1 MERSVKRSA
10 PWRRLGERLWEG
22 DGWERA
28 YKLAALTVIAV
39 GLLLRLQGQITV
51 ISELWLDEAVW
62 GSRVG
67 IQSPFSHNIRPFGFM
82 WASKLLVNWFGAT
95 EFWLRLIPNVS
106 SIVALCLVPLLAG
119 ALLRSRV
126 ARLLLIIAFAF
137 HPALID
143 LAKEFKPYSWE
154 VLVHLAFITLYLRY
168 RRTSRRALLFVV
180 LAALPVSFM
189 FAYNMSFAFP
199 GLLLLA
205 LYDGY
210 KTAGLRGAVPA
221 MLSGALCLA
230 VTATVY
236 FTLLTKVTTEETES
250 RWGKK
255 YDVFYKP
262 AKAKS
267 VTAARVEAAD
277 GQAGNGAVDYVE
289 ASEPDVPFFETRAG
303 WLLDKY
309 SDVAALPGLR
319 RELWQ
324 VPAGLP
330 SSLKSA
336 WPMADKVA
344 WVGLHF
350 AALLALLLT
359 RRFVELT
366 LLWLPL
372 GCVIVCNAAGF
383 WPMGAF
389 RTNTFLCAYAL
400 PLAALGADALIVAS
414 KVRAWVLAATM
425 SLVYLAP
432 GIAYGHDFSGRKHMW
447 SRHIAATAVLERI
460 KVLRE
465 EQLARD
471 PNAPKLLVLL
481 GLHGLR
487 PLNYYLEVH
496 PESSAKYG
504 KFFRDNVQLQ
514 RWNWSPRRF
523 ASKLKRQQP
532 GQPVVL
538 VISEGFSSATS
549 QLKRFRPQSM
559 QLIDEAHLVAMVT
572 RRSKN

>member
-1 MERSVKRSA
+1 MERPVRPSA
-10 PWRRLGERLWEG
+10 RWRRFGERLWDG
-22 DGWERA
+22 DANERA
-28 YKLAALTVIAV
+28 YKLAVLTVILTGV
-39 GLLLRLQGQITV
+39 LLRLQGQIPL

-67 IQSPFSHNIRPFGFM
+67 VQSVFSHNIRPFGFM
-82 WASKLLVNWFGAT
+82 WATKVLVNWFGAT
-95 EFWLRLIPNVS
+95 EFWLRFIPNVA
-106 SIVALCLVPLLAG
+106 SIVALCLVPMLGG

-126 ARLLLIIAFAF
+126 ARLLLLVAFAF

-154 VLVHLAFITLYLRY
+154 VLVHLSFITLYMRY
-168 RRTSRRALLFVV
+168 RQTSRRALLLVL
-180 LAALPVSFM
+180 LAALPVSFV

-210 KTAGLRGAVPA
+210 KTWGPRGVAPAVI
-221 MLSGALCLA
+221 SGALCLG
-230 VTATVY
+230 VTVTVY

-262 AKAKS
+262 AKAKPIA
-267 VTAARVEAAD
+267 AARTDAD
-277 GQAGNGAVDYVE
+277 GDAGAGAVDDVK
-289 ASEPDVPFFETRAG
+289 ANEPELPFAETRAG

-324 VPAGLP
+324 LPAGLP
-330 SSLKSA
+330 AALQDA

-350 AALLALLLT
+350 AALLALLLA
-359 RRFVELT
+359 RRFLELT

-372 GCVIVCNAAGF
+372 GCLIACNAAGF

-389 RTNTFLCAYAL
+389 RTNTFLCAYAI
-400 PLAALGADALIVAS
+400 PLAALGADALIVGS
-414 KVRAWVLAATM
+414 KVRAWVLAAAM
-425 SLVYLAP
+425 SLVYLVP
-432 GIAYGHDFSGRKHMW
+432 GVAYGHDFSGRKQMW
-447 SRHIAATAVLERI
+447 SRHVAATAVLERI

-465 EQLARD
+465 QQLASD
-471 PNAPKLLVLL
+471 PKAPKLLVLL

-487 PLNYYLEVH
+487 PLKYYLEVH

-504 KFFRDNVQLQ
+504 KFFRDNVELK
-514 RWNWSPRRF
+514 RWNWSRRRL
-523 ASKLKRQQP
+523 SKTLRRQERGEP
-532 GQPVVL
+532 LVL
-538 VISEGFSSATS
+538 VVSENFAKVSS
-549 QLKRFRPQSM
+549 QLKSFRPQSV
-559 QLIDEAHLVAMVT
+559 QLIDDAHLVAMVK
-572 RRSKN
+572 RKSKD